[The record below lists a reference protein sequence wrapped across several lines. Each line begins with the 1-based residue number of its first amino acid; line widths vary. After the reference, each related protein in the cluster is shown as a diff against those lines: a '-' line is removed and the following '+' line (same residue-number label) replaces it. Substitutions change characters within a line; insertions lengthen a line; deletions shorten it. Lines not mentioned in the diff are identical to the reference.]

1 MDLHNLALQFAFMYA
16 PFIHTPMEQITPTL
30 YRGMDPKVKELQVLH
45 DKGFKTIV
53 SLRTNP
59 QKKKEKVCD
68 QLGMKWIQIKTG
80 VFKVPTFEQ
89 MDQFRAIV
97 NNPKM
102 QPVYT
107 SCEVNMDRTGVYIA
121 AHRMVDLHWTA
132 QQVADEFKA
141 HHQKTW
147 WPPFTKYQAQ
157 VEAYAAQRHNSA
169 VASSTT
175 EATPSGSFS
184 TTTTTVVTGKRTQ

>member
-1 MDLHNLALQFAFMYA
+1 MDIHNLALQFAFLYA

-30 YRGMDPKVKELQVLH
+30 YRGLDPKVKDIQVLH
-45 DKGFKTIV
+45 DKGFKTII

-59 QKKKEKVCD
+59 EKKKERLCD

-80 VFKVPTFEQ
+80 VFKVPTFDQ
-89 MDQFRAIV
+89 MDQFRSIV
-97 NNPKM
+97 NNPKN

-107 SCEVNMDRTGVYIA
+107 SCEVDMDRTGVYIA

-132 QQVADEFKA
+132 QQVADEFKQ

-147 WPPFTKYQAQ
+147 WPPFRKYQSA
-157 VEAYAAQRHNSA
+157 VEAYAASSA
-169 VASSTT
+169 TAASATPISGSFTSSSTT
-175 EATPSGSFS
+175 
-184 TTTTTVVTGKRTQ
+184 VVKGKRTQ

>member
-1 MDLHNLALQFAFMYA
+1 MDIHNLALQFAFLYA
-16 PFIHTPMEQITPTL
+16 PFINTPLEQITPTL
-30 YRGMDPKVKELQVLH
+30 YRGMDPKAKDIRVLH
-45 DKGFKTIV
+45 DKGFKTII

-59 QKKKEKVCD
+59 QKKKEKMCD
-68 QLGMKWIQIKTG
+68 QLAMKWIQIKTG
-80 VFKVPTFEQ
+80 VFKVPSFEQ

-97 NNPKM
+97 NNPQM
-102 QPVYT
+102 QPCYA

-147 WPPFTKYQAQ
+147 WPPFRKYQAQ
-157 VEAYAAQRHNSA
+157 VEAYAAKRTNSN
-169 VASSTT
+169 VASA
-175 EATPSGSFS
+175 ATQAIPSGCFS
-184 TTTTTVVTGKRTQ
+184 TTTTAVVTGKPTQ

>member
-1 MDLHNLALQFAFMYA
+1 MALQFAFLYA
-16 PFIHTPMEQITPTL
+16 PFVHTPMEQITPTL

-45 DKGFKTIV
+45 DKGFKTII

-59 QKKKEKVCD
+59 QRKKEKICD

-102 QPVYT
+102 QPCYA

-132 QQVADEFKA
+132 KQVEDEFKA

-147 WPPFTKYQAQ
+147 WPPFRKYLPQ
-157 VEAYAAQRHNSA
+157 VVAYAAKRSSSS
-169 VASSTT
+169 VASR
-175 EATPSGSFS
+175 AIPSGSFS
-184 TTTTTVVTGKRTQ
+184 TTTTTVITGKPTQ

>member
-1 MDLHNLALQFAFMYA
+1 
-16 PFIHTPMEQITPTL
+16 MEQITPTL
-30 YRGMDPKVKELQVLH
+30 YRGMDPKAKEIQVLH
-45 DKGFKTIV
+45 DKGFKTII

-59 QKKKEKVCD
+59 QKKKEKICD

-102 QPVYT
+102 QPCYA

-147 WPPFTKYQAQ
+147 WPPFRKYQSQ
-157 VEAYAAQRHNSA
+157 VEAYAANRSSS
-169 VASSTT
+169 VAAR
-175 EATPSGSFS
+175 ATPSGSFS
-184 TTTTTVVTGKRTQ
+184 TTTTTVLTGKPTQ